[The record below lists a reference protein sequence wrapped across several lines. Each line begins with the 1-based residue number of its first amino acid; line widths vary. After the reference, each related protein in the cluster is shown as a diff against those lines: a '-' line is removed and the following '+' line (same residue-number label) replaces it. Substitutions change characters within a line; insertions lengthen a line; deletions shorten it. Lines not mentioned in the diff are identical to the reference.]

1 MNDSAPNRQRDA
13 RPAVWV
19 RALAALPL
27 GWLYGLGAFLAF
39 LAHRVTPYRPH
50 VVRQNLSIAFPE
62 LDEAGLKR
70 IARDYYRGF
79 AQVLVEILKAASLR
93 PEEVRARVAMRN
105 LDEVRRHF
113 AEGRS
118 VVVLAAHQ
126 CNWEWMLLALSVGLG
141 VPVDA
146 AYKPLVNPWAER
158 EMLKLRTR
166 LGARMVPADELLADI
181 IKRSRLV
188 RAIALVAD
196 QEPKS
201 SEHKHWVR
209 FLNRDSAFFVGP
221 EEICRV
227 TGLPA
232 FFMAM
237 RRTAR
242 GRYEITFEPLVAA
255 GEKLPPGFITQRYA
269 ERVERQIREA
279 PADWPWSHKR
289 WRLKRPLYGARM
301 PRAQPDG

>member
-1 MNDSAPNRQRDA
+1 MNDSASNRPRA
-13 RPAVWV
+13 PRPAVWV

-27 GWLYGLGAFLAF
+27 GWLYGLAEFLAF
-39 LAHRVTPYRPH
+39 LAYRVTPYRPH
-50 VVRQNLSIAFPE
+50 VVRENLSIAFPD
-62 LDEAGLKR
+62 LDAPALRR
-70 IARDYYRGF
+70 IAREYYRGF
-79 AQVLVEILKAASLR
+79 AQVLMEIVKAAGLTR
-93 PEEVRARVAMRN
+93 EELSSRVRMRN
-105 LDEVRRHF
+105 VEQVRRHF
-113 AEGRS
+113 AEGGS
-118 VVVLAAHQ
+118 VVVLAGHQ
-126 CNWEWMLLALSVGLG
+126 CNWEWMLLALSIDLG
-141 VPVDA
+141 APVDA

-158 EMLKLRTR
+158 EMLKMRTR
-166 LGARMVPADELLADI
+166 FGARMVPADELLADI
-181 IKRSRLV
+181 IKRSRVV
-188 RAIALVAD
+188 RAVALVAD
-196 QEPKS
+196 QEPTS

-237 RRTAR
+237 RRTGR

-255 GEKLPPGFITQRYA
+255 REKLPPGAITQRYA

-289 WRLKRPLYGARM
+289 WRLRRPLYGGRT
-301 PRAQPDG
+301 PRAQPEA

>member
-1 MNDSAPNRQRDA
+1 MNDSAPNRRREA
-13 RPAVWV
+13 SPAAWV

-39 LAHRVTPYRPH
+39 LAYRVTPYRPH
-50 VVRQNLSIAFPE
+50 VVRENLSIAFPD
-62 LDEAGLKR
+62 LDDDALR
-70 IARDYYRGF
+70 HILRDYYRGF
-79 AQVLVEILKAASLR
+79 AQVLMEIVKTAGLTREQLSS
-93 PEEVRARVAMRN
+93 RVTMRN
-105 LDEVRRHF
+105 VEEVRRHF

-118 VVVLAAHQ
+118 VVVLAGHQ
-126 CNWEWMLLALSVGLG
+126 CNWEWMLLALSIDLG
-141 VPVDA
+141 APVDA
-146 AYKPLVNPWAER
+146 AYKPLVNDWAER
-158 EMLKLRTR
+158 EMLKMRTR
-166 LGARMVPADELLADI
+166 FGARMVPADDLLADI
-181 IKRSRLV
+181 IKRSRVV

-201 SEHKHWVR
+201 SEHKQWVR

-237 RRTAR
+237 RRIAR

-255 GEKLPPGFITQRYA
+255 HEKLPPGVITQRYA

-289 WRLKRPLYGARM
+289 WRLKRPIYGVR
-301 PRAQPDG
+301 R

>member
-1 MNDSAPNRQRDA
+1 MNDSVPHRQRDV

-19 RALAALPL
+19 RALAALPFS
-27 GWLYGLGAFLAF
+27 WLYGLGSFLAF
-39 LAHRVTPYRPH
+39 LAHRVAPYRPH
-50 VVRQNLSIAFPE
+50 VVRENLATAFPD
-62 LDEAGLKR
+62 LDESGLKL
-70 IARDYYRGF
+70 IAAEYYRGF
-79 AQVLVEILKAASLR
+79 AQVLMEILKGASLTR
-93 PEEVRARVAMRN
+93 EELTARVTMRN
-105 LDEVRRHF
+105 VDAVRRHF

-126 CNWEWMLLALSVGLG
+126 CNWEWMLLALSVDLG

-146 AYKPLVNPWAER
+146 AYKPLVDAWAER

-166 LGARMVPADELLADI
+166 FGARMVPADDLLADI
-181 IKRSRLV
+181 IRRSRVV

-196 QEPKS
+196 QEPRS
-201 SEHKHWVR
+201 SEHKLWVR

-255 GEKLPPGFITQRYA
+255 GEKLPPGLITQRYA

-289 WRLKRPLYGARM
+289 WRLKRPLYGKRLT
-301 PRAQPDG
+301 PDA

>member
-1 MNDSAPNRQRDA
+1 MNAP
-13 RPAVWV
+13 RPAIWV
-19 RALAALPL
+19 RVLAALPL
-27 GWLYGLGAFLAF
+27 GWLYGLGALLAF
-39 LAHRVTPYRPH
+39 LANRVTPYRPN
-50 VVRQNLSIAFPE
+50 VVRENLAIAFPD
-62 LDEAGLKR
+62 LDESGRKLIAG
-70 IARDYYRGF
+70 DYYRGF
-79 AQVLVEILKAASLR
+79 AQVLMEILKAASLTR
-93 PEEVRARVAMRN
+93 DELSARVTLRNVDEVRA
-105 LDEVRRHF
+105 HF
-113 AEGRS
+113 DEGRS

-166 LGARMVPADELLADI
+166 FGARMVAADDLLADI
-181 IKRSRLV
+181 IKRSRVV

-196 QEPKS
+196 QEPRS

-227 TGLPA
+227 TGMPA

-255 GEKLPPGFITQRYA
+255 GERLPAGVITQRYA
-269 ERVERQIREA
+269 ERVERQIRES
-279 PADWPWSHKR
+279 PPDWPWSHKR
-289 WRLKRPLYGARM
+289 WRLRRPLYGGRR
-301 PRAQPDG
+301 PRAQPDA